1 VWVFCGL
8 GKGGGFLRLS
18 GKGGSIREFLNGFV
32 NILFLDRV
40 VIGLQG
46 RGDVGVG
53 AIGLR
58 MTGADIGMV
67 EDGRE
72 GVSDG
77 LASPGE
83 G

>member
-1 VWVFCGL
+1 
-8 GKGGGFLRLS
+8 
-18 GKGGSIREFLNGFV
+18 
-32 NILFLDRV
+32 
-40 VIGLQG
+40 
-46 RGDVGVG
+46 VGVV
-53 AIGLR
+53 AVGLR
-58 MTGADIGMV
+58 TAGADIGMV